1 MPSALTYE
9 PLSLEAA
16 FKELF
21 LSPAA
26 DGTLSWVDL
35 SKVKAR
41 APKARKATDKVVVA
55 GTQIQIPTYDK
66 DVSAKEML
74 MGYVHRA
81 VTAVEKAVHENGA
94 DVVLL
99 SELFC
104 APYFCQSQNE
114 ACITLAVDLY
124 TSSLVKTFQALAKK
138 LSVVLPL
145 SVYEAAGQAHFNS
158 IVVVDADGS
167 LVAPVGGADGPGGY
181 AYRKSHIPDGTG
193 YQEKF
198 YFTPGDSGFKVY
210 APPSLLGMKLGIA
223 ICWDQWFPERKYEY
237 LSAFCLRMS
246 PILIV
251 TALTLFVFFCSY
263 TRF

>member
-1 MPSALTYE
+1 MPSYLKYE
-9 PLSLEAA
+9 PITLEAA

-21 LSPAA
+21 LSPSA

-41 APKARKATDKVVVA
+41 APKARKPTDKVIVA
-55 GTQIQIPTYDK
+55 GTQIQIPRYDK
-66 DVSAKEML
+66 DVSTTEML
-74 MGYVHRA
+74 KGYVHRA

-114 ACITLAVDLY
+114 ACLTLAVELS

-145 SVYEAAGQAHFNS
+145 SRMGPEDMPTARPT
-158 IVVVDADGS
+158 S
-167 LVAPVGGADGPGGY
+167 LTAPVT
-181 AYRKSHIPDGTG
+181 RRSFISHLV
-193 YQEKF
+193 
-198 YFTPGDSGFKVY
+198 TPASRFMLLLV
-210 APPSLLGMKLGIA
+210 SLG
-223 ICWDQWFPERKYEY
+223 
-237 LSAFCLRMS
+237 
-246 PILIV
+246 
-251 TALTLFVFFCSY
+251 
-263 TRF
+263 